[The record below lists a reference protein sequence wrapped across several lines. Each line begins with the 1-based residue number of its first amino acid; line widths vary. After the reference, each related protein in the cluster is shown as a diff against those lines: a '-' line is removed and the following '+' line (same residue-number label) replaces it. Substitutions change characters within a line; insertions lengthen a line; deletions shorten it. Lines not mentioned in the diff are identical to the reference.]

1 MPLWKVFVQD
11 SCKHVTSASLLAPY
25 GLNKAFCKCLN
36 WRAVK
41 GKASFTANKN
51 ITRYFVSNLA
61 IKCTW
66 SSQSFF
72 FMSKWNCRVRPE
84 QRYNLTKQCA
94 YTPLYGH
101 SVQFWKR
108 VIVMWSST
116 WHLAQKHKD
125 QNNKRRCGQRG
136 KFYSCIDEL
145 CWTVSKTQIIQL
157 YEHNRYFQTN
167 AERLQRCNRILY

>member
-11 SCKHVTSASLLAPY
+11 SCKHVTSASLLALY

-66 SSQSFF
+66 SPQSFLS
-72 FMSKWNCRVRPE
+72 MSKWNWRVRPE
-84 QRYNLTKQCA
+84 QRYNLTNECA
-94 YTPLYGH
+94 YTLLYGH
-101 SVQFWKR
+101 SAILEKGNCNVELNSALSTKTQRPKIQR
-108 VIVMWSST
+108 KMWSEV
-116 WHLAQKHKD
+116 
-125 QNNKRRCGQRG
+125 NFIER
-136 KFYSCIDEL
+136 IDEL
-145 CWTVSKTQIIQL
+145 CWTVSKT
-157 YEHNRYFQTN
+157 
-167 AERLQRCNRILY
+167 